1 MQNFGEGTICHLPPT
16 YLQNLKDISTQ
27 FYYVKLSAVKD
38 SKVILNCP
46 SRENSY
52 IPTAYPFKEIL
63 WNFSKYTRKKIFLNE
78 GRFTLC
84 KSARYSA
91 YLRILFYNYHC
102 MFFKYK
108 I

>member
-1 MQNFGEGTICHLPPT
+1 MQNFGEGTICHLLPT

-52 IPTAYPFKEIL
+52 VPDCISTQSNIMELFKVHME
-63 WNFSKYTRKKIFLNE
+63 KKFFL
-78 GRFTLC
+78 
-84 KSARYSA
+84 K
-91 YLRILFYNYHC
+91 
-102 MFFKYK
+102 MK
-108 I
+108 IGLHYVNMQGI